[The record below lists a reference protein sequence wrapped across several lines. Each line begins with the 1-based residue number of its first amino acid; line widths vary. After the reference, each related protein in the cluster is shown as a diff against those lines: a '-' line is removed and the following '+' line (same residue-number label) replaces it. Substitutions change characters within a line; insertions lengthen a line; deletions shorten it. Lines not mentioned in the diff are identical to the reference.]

1 MDEALLVWINQS
13 WAHPWNDVLF
23 SWLSDRNTFA
33 FPLLAVMLAL
43 SIKQYGRDGVRL
55 WLALLA
61 LVIVGDAIG
70 NLAKHLWAQPRP
82 CYVIAELLRLPN
94 GRCGSQLNGI
104 PSNHALNFFAVATFM
119 SFMTRSRRWAL
130 TLFSIA
136 LLVTISRVYLGK
148 HYPSQVLTGAVIGT
162 LLAYL
167 AALIGVQYSDF
178 MRRIRARSQLSS

>member
-13 WAHPWNDVLF
+13 WAHPWNDILF

-33 FPLLAVMLAL
+33 FPLAAVMLLL

-61 LVIVGDAIG
+61 LVIVGDAMG
-70 NLAKHLWAQPRP
+70 NLVKHLWAQPRP
-82 CYVIAELLRLPN
+82 CYVIAELLRLSN

-119 SFMTRSRRWAL
+119 SFITRSWRWAL

-148 HYPSQVLTGAVIGT
+148 HYPSQVAMGAVIGT

-167 AALIGVQYSDF
+167 AALIGVQYFDF
-178 MRRIRARSQLSS
+178 MRRIHHPHEQHR